1 MATTASLIIIN
12 GVDGYR
18 TGIGLARKNNT
29 PQAKEEL
36 PLWKVCGIFEW
47 IGWVCSLVFSNL
59 GLGSVRFYLNK
70 IKDRAVWWGSK
81 QFEDSYIYFGFL
93 KIIFQ
98 IIHLCYRE
106 PFAWGPFTELEKNLK
121 IRGLKSESNMNSL

>member
-70 IKDRAVWWGSK
+70 IKDRAVWWCSK
-81 QFEDSYIYFGFL
+81 QFEDSYTIFRFL
-93 KIIFQ
+93 KNYFSNYPSLLQ
-98 IIHLCYRE
+98 RALCLRPFYRT
-106 PFAWGPFTELEKNLK
+106 WKELENNKGAK
-121 IRGLKSESNMNSL
+121 IWIEYE